1 MALDMSTRY
10 LGMTL
15 RSPVVA
21 SAGPVT
27 GDPDRWAAL
36 EAAGAGAIVL
46 PSLFEE
52 EIELEEFAVSFAYE
66 QGVDVYGEAQSY
78 LPEYEDYGLGPE
90 RFLSLVERAKDAVSI
105 PVIASLNGYTG
116 GGWVH
121 YAKYLAEAGA
131 DALELNIYDVV
142 DDPLLPGSEV
152 EKRYVDLVEE
162 VRAEV
167 SIPLAVKIGPWFSSV
182 AHFAKAL
189 EGVGADGLVL
199 FNRFYHPDIDLETL
213 EVKPHLVLSGSWET
227 KLRLAWIGILNGQVS
242 CSLAATGGVHDG
254 NDVLK
259 LLLAGADVVMTT
271 SALLRHGPEHVASL
285 LGHVQAWMEE
295 REYESVEQLKGSVSK
310 RNVPD
315 PGVYQ
320 RANYYQVLHSWAPS
334 PTGSRG

>member
-1 MALDMSTRY
+1 
-10 LGMTL
+10 MTL
-15 RSPVVA
+15 RSPLVA

-27 GDPDRWAAL
+27 GDPDKWAAL

-66 QGVDVYGEAQSY
+66 QGTDIFGEATSY
-78 LPEYEDYGLGPE
+78 LPEYEDYGLGPD
-90 RFLSLVERAKDAVSI
+90 RFLTLVERAKETVSI

-142 DDPLLPGSEV
+142 DDPLVSGADV
-152 EKRYVDLVEE
+152 EKRYLDLVEE

-167 SIPLAVKIGPWFSSV
+167 HIPLAVKIGPWFSSV
-182 AHFAKAL
+182 ANFAKGL

-213 EVKPHLVLSGSWET
+213 EVRPHLALSGSWET
-227 KLRLAWIGILNGQVS
+227 KLRLAWIGVLNGTVS
-242 CSLAATGGVHDG
+242 CSLAATGGVHEPADA
-254 NDVLK
+254 LK

-271 SALLRHGPEHVASL
+271 SALLRHGPDRLAHL
-285 LGHVQAWMEE
+285 LAGITAWMEE

-315 PGVYQ
+315 PTVYQ
-320 RANYYQVLHSWAPS
+320 RANYYQVLHSWAPNPS
-334 PTGSRG
+334 GSRGS